1 MTISKEVRYAMIRRA
16 ALNVQKRSKVIK
28 SNKRLANKV
37 VSLDEQ
43 DYKSNIRWKDE
54 ESFATSLFTDVYNEN
69 SNEELY

>member
-54 ESFATSLFTDVYNEN
+54 ESFATSLFTDAYNEN